1 MYQRSREIE
10 IDRGGPRDPAPFG
23 TRGAAPPA
31 SPTRALPSALEPD
44 VPSASAKS
52 PGGPSAMRSR
62 PGSFGSLNGDG
73 KPDAHGVSGP
83 HHQPVGS
90 PGGGGGFPHPQPHPP
105 RHSNV
110 YVKNLAEDVDE
121 IALKAAFERFGAV
134 ESCCVIRDVSTNNS
148 RGFGFV
154 KFAEVAQAASAIANM
169 HGKLVRGRALEVKFA
184 NADSSATGAGANGLG
199 VVSDNIYVKG
209 LPPHWTEH
217 ELRAYF
223 KMFGAIIECRLL
235 HASGTTTA
243 GALIR
248 FGSMEQ
254 AAGAVLTAN
263 GRVPAGGVVPLVIRF
278 ADSHG
283 KSRRASKNEKAANG
297 EGSVKG
303 GSALNGGL
311 NGGGLNGANHR
322 FAGAGVATPGSS
334 AHGGSNLG
342 SRPGSFDASGASA
355 NALMANAALAAL
367 AQNGSAHNLELAGIL
382 LAQQNAGLLARARSA
397 QMAHEAAAEASARP
411 RSIEF
416 GAGSF
421 ASPARGGGV
430 NVSGWADPGD
440 DHLDLGGA
448 AGAMHPAHVGGL
460 SAMFAAG
467 LGVQQTGVQQTGG
480 VGSVHPAL
488 NAVGAQP
495 PAPSAVSSLSRRSNA
510 SAGSL
515 SSRGSSVRGGNAFGP
530 GSALAAGAQGGFI
543 ESGGLGAGSSL
554 GGSHGGGLMFEGSP
568 STLGSTRAGAAGS
581 LPSAAHNPAPRSSP
595 GSFGHLR
602 EPHATTAVSPVGSF
616 DGGGLWAMMPPPKAA
631 SSNAPAGDAGGGGV
645 MMSGDERG
653 YAAQNANANM
663 FRATEAAAERAETP
677 GISPEEAREVLARLE
692 EEEEDHDRGVETD
705 ADAAAAAAAAA
716 ASRGAAAR
724 ASGDEGGGAAGDY
737 SVVIRGLPPIGSS
750 TGDPGAGEEEA
761 ARGAKAAATELAL
774 YRRCSPLGA
783 VLSVTL
789 GPGEG
794 EARVAFARRAD
805 AASAEKALREAPIEG
820 RAVEAE
826 VVCEGEKAK
835 GVF

>member
-1 MYQRSREIE
+1 
-10 IDRGGPRDPAPFG
+10 
-23 TRGAAPPA
+23 
-31 SPTRALPSALEPD
+31 
-44 VPSASAKS
+44 
-52 PGGPSAMRSR
+52 
-62 PGSFGSLNGDG
+62 
-73 KPDAHGVSGP
+73 
-83 HHQPVGS
+83 
-90 PGGGGGFPHPQPHPP
+90 
-105 RHSNV
+105 V

-283 KSRRASKNEKAANG
+283 KSRRASKNEKANG

-303 GSALNGGL
+303 GSALNNGGL
-311 NGGGLNGANHR
+311 NGGGLNGASLNR
-322 FAGAGVATPGSS
+322 FAAAGVATPGSS

-581 LPSAAHNPAPRSSP
+581 LPSAARNPAPRSSP

-631 SSNAPAGDAGGGGV
+631 SSNAPAGDAGGGGGV

-653 YAAQNANANM
+653 YAARNANANT
-663 FRATEAAAERAETP
+663 FSAAEAAAERAETP

-692 EEEEDHDRGVETD
+692 EEEEDHDRGVEMDD
-705 ADAAAAAAAAA
+705 AAAAAAAAAA

-724 ASGDEGGGAAGDY
+724 ASGDEGGGAAGEY

-750 TGDPGAGEEEA
+750 TGDPGALGEEEA

-805 AASAEKALREAPIEG
+805 AASAEKALREAPIEIEG

-826 VVCEGEKAK
+826 VVCEGEKEK
-835 GVF
+835 SVF